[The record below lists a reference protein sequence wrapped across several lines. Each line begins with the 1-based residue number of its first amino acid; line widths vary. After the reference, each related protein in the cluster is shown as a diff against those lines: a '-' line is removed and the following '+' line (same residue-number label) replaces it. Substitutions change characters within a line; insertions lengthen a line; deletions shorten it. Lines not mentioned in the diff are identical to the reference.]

1 MSESFLKCYLNVYI
15 QSNKL
20 SLSVAK
26 TSTSSGPNLTVR
38 VALKGNVAAHAAMSW
53 SD

>member
-1 MSESFLKCYLNVYI
+1 MLFNVYI
-15 QSNKL
+15 QNNKL

-26 TSTSSGPNLTVR
+26 TSTSSRPKMTVR
-38 VALKGNVAAHAAMSW
+38 VAPEGNVAAIAAMSW